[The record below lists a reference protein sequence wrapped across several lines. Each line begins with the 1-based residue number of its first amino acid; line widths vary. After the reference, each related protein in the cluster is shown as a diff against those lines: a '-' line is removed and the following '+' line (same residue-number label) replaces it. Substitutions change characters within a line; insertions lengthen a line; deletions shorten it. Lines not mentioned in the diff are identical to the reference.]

1 MLLNGDIADN
11 WSRSAIGIAFRI
23 NIESINAKYI
33 DAVTI
38 AANILFTD
46 NVLWQVKPKSY
57 TTSCRDNYQISAF
70 QLAVAKMIPNFAC
83 LLLLEFL

>member
-11 WSRSAIGIAFRI
+11 WSRIAIGIAFRI

-33 DAVTI
+33 NAVTI

-46 NVLWQVKPKSY
+46 NVLWQVKVKSY
-57 TTSCRDNYQISAF
+57 TTSCRESYQISAF
-70 QLAVAKMIPNFAC
+70 RLAVAKMIPNFAC
-83 LLLLEFL
+83 LQLLEFL